1 MPLRA
6 THGNTDILAF
16 DYDAVGWAS
25 LKAGYR
31 DMAIKM
37 PCCGRAAIPKTSK
50 RGNYFFAHAV
60 RGDCTSAPESQD
72 HIFLKS
78 LIAKAAKSAGW
89 TVVTEWSGTAPNGE
103 RWIADVFCQKGSAK
117 VAIEVQLSYQTV
129 EELRRRTSN
138 YRASGVRVAWVVSDQ
153 KFRSD
158 YIAPS
163 KEIPFFHLTQ
173 YNSGEEPLIS
183 EFGVSLWKFTVGA
196 LNRQLRWDEV
206 PWEYEI
212 SFLTDECWSCGRP
225 VKQVYGYTIDVY
237 GDMAKTVP
245 NASTVLE
252 SMSRFVSND
261 ELVSLGLNPIKRF
274 DKFNGKVVKFPFC
287 NACIHCGA
295 PQNNYHL
302 LSKLEKSHSVDSPLR
317 GTAVYISNKESSGS
331 WRFHM
336 SDSSPSPTVRD
347 ARE

>member
-1 MPLRA
+1 
-6 THGNTDILAF
+6 
-16 DYDAVGWAS
+16 
-25 LKAGYR
+25 
-31 DMAIKM
+31 
-37 PCCGRAAIPKTSK
+37 
-50 RGNYFFAHAV
+50 
-60 RGDCTSAPESQD
+60 
-72 HIFLKS
+72 
-78 LIAKAAKSAGW
+78 
-89 TVVTEWSGTAPNGE
+89 
-103 RWIADVFCQKGSAK
+103 
-117 VAIEVQLSYQTV
+117 
-129 EELRRRTSN
+129 
-138 YRASGVRVAWVVSDQ
+138 
-153 KFRSD
+153 
-158 YIAPS
+158 
-163 KEIPFFHLTQ
+163 
-173 YNSGEEPLIS
+173 
-183 EFGVSLWKFTVGA
+183 
-196 LNRQLRWDEV
+196 RWDEV